1 MTLLEDPSLG
11 KMIGGM
17 LIPTTLFPKNQ
28 TRSSTRIGYYDGF
41 IEARPNFHLATDQH
55 VIRLLLDQDEGTSRG
70 GGSKLWANGVEVNP
84 N

>member
-11 KMIGGM
+11 KLIGGM

-41 IEARPNFHLATDQH
+41 IEARPNFHLATGQH

-70 GGSKLWANGVEVNP
+70 EVSKLWANGVEVNP